1 VKTFQR
7 ITIALVGAALLAGCG
22 ARGVRIAELKT
33 QPTKYQDKTVSIS
46 GTVTDS
52 WGIPLVPF
60 QFYRIDD
67 GSGDIAVVSHA
78 GRAPAK
84 GARVQVKG
92 KVTEVATFGGQQFG
106 LHLEETDR
114 STP

>member
-1 VKTFQR
+1 MTTFRR
-7 ITIALVGAALLAGCG
+7 ITIAFIGAALLAGCG
-22 ARGVRIAELKT
+22 ARGVRIAELRN

-60 QFYRIDD
+60 QFYRVSD
-67 GSGDIAVVSHA
+67 GTGDIAVVSHS

-92 KVTEVATFGGQQFG
+92 KVNELATVAGQSVG
-106 LHLEETDR
+106 LHLEETGR
-114 STP
+114 SPR

>member
-1 VKTFQR
+1 VTMFRR
-7 ITIALVGAALLAGCG
+7 ITIALVAAVLLASCG
-22 ARGVRIAELKT
+22 ARGVRIAELKN
-33 QPTKYQDKTVSIS
+33 QPTKYQDKTVSIT

-60 QFYRIDD
+60 QFYRVDD
-67 GSGDIAVVSHA
+67 GSGDIAVVSHS

-92 KVTEVATFGGQQFG
+92 KVNDLVTIAGQSIG

-114 STP
+114 ATR

>member
-1 VKTFQR
+1 MFRPTTV
-7 ITIALVGAALLAGCG
+7 ALVGVVLLAGCG
-22 ARGVRIAELKT
+22 ARGVHIAELRN

-60 QFYRIDD
+60 QFYRVDD
-67 GSGDIAVVSHA
+67 GTGNIAVVSHS

-92 KVTEVATFGGQQFG
+92 TVNELATFAGQSVG

-114 STP
+114 AAR